1 MSVVTYHHRSNSR
14 AIATAKRI
22 HPISSDIVLGLCRAR
37 LSLPHGCRRN
47 FSSDC
52 RPWLGKVRLTIF
64 AFRCPSAQ
72 LPRDQCAT
80 KAKRDD
86 FSPAYPSPGCR
97 TRRRPGRPGTRDRG
111 NGWRV
116 ASPQTP
122 TCRSWYYAGFVFNTN
137 QTLRQHKSSL
147 WANYCR
153 PQRSDAGTTVGL
165 LIPAPLYLDD
175 GEPRTRRE

>member
-1 MSVVTYHHRSNSR
+1 MSAVTYHHRSNSR

-22 HPISSDIVLGLCRAR
+22 HPISSEIVLGLCRAR
-37 LSLPHGCRRN
+37 LSLPHDFRRN
-47 FSSDC
+47 FSPDC
-52 RPWLGKVRLTIF
+52 RPWLGKVRLTMF

-72 LPRDQCAT
+72 LPRDQYAT

-86 FSPAYPSPGCR
+86 FSPAYPSPGRR

-116 ASPQTP
+116 TSPQTS

-137 QTLRQHKSSL
+137 QISRYHKTSL
-147 WANYCR
+147 WANFFR
-153 PQRSDAGTTVGL
+153 GQRSGGATTLGC
-165 LIPAPLYLDD
+165 D
-175 GEPRTRRE
+175 